1 MDVPVLVGLWN
12 VSVSIVD
19 GCRVRSGFKKFTCL
33 LYSCAGLSFYVFLYS
48 VHTGRKMIMAYR
60 FVITYS

>member
-33 LYSCAGLSFYVFLYS
+33 LYSCAGLNFMSFC
-48 VHTGRKMIMAYR
+48 IR
-60 FVITYS
+60 FILAVK